1 MKYLTLIRHA
11 KSSWKDRGSADIER
25 ELNARGE
32 HDCVHMGHTIAR
44 ELPVPAMILGSS
56 AQRVR
61 QTVVRLTEAA
71 RRTAEEADA
80 LARKTKAVSRPRGDD
95 AARSGAYP
103 EPEWRDELYLAD
115 AETLWDIAYSA
126 LLEADEVWICAHN
139 PGITEAV
146 EVCTGS
152 RLENIPT
159 LGVCRI
165 AFEELVPA
173 GANGTLVFYAT
184 PRNYGRRTDKA

>member
-11 KSSWKDRGSADIER
+11 KSSWKDSGGTDIER
-25 ELNARGE
+25 VLNPRGE
-32 HDCVHMGHTIAR
+32 RDCLHMGRTIAR
-44 ELPVPAMILGSS
+44 ELPVPAMILGSN

-61 QTVVRLTEAA
+61 QTVARLTDVAG
-71 RRTAEEADA
+71 RTAEEARA
-80 LARKTKAVSRPRGDD
+80 AAREAKAVLRPEDD
-95 AARSGAYP
+95 APGAGAYP
-103 EPEWRDELYLAD
+103 EPEWREQLYLAD

-126 LLEADEVWICAHN
+126 LLEVDEVWICAHN
-139 PGITEAV
+139 PGITEAI

-152 RLENIPT
+152 RLENVPT

-184 PRNYGRRTDKA
+184 PRNHAQRGDKS